1 MAKTSHTIGI
11 FSRDGRDNYNWLI
24 SLLHLIMF
32 QGVVKNVL
40 PKYIS
45 NNFMEFEENVSEC
58 SFAILYHTLK
68 RGRLN
73 ITDVTDSL
81 YDEELKYLCDIHG
94 KENVIVVADDLTDSS
109 DANMREIIKA
119 QPSIAHHA
127 CKLFLISEQEK
138 KSCIIEGSEPKWS
151 ETPTSDS
158 LQEEHRSITAK
169 RNQMKEILAGGS
181 PTQKGGSNS
190 PVPSSHNSSIYF
202 RRDGQ
207 DSITGSRRYPDPK
220 QYTDEEAFI
229 GSSKSAEAPKKK
241 MDPKQKDKLI
251 FIGIGVLIFLL
262 IIAFIAVLAT
272 NV

>member
-1 MAKTSHTIGI
+1 MAKTSHTVGI

-45 NNFMEFEENVSEC
+45 NNFMEFEENVSES

-181 PTQKGGSNS
+181 PTQKGGPTGVVRNDSNLPPNNPIPGSNS

-207 DSITGSRRYPDPK
+207 DSITGSRRYPGSLYRLK
-220 QYTDEEAFI
+220 QISRSTKEKN
-229 GSSKSAEAPKKK
+229 GP
-241 MDPKQKDKLI
+241 
-251 FIGIGVLIFLL
+251 
-262 IIAFIAVLAT
+262 
-272 NV
+272 